1 MADAV
6 YHFTFGLEW
15 LQERR
20 EKRRKTG
27 EEKESDSDSE
37 DMEALLGRF
46 STVQQAPRRQSL
58 AQES

>member
-1 MADAV
+1 M
-6 YHFTFGLEW
+6 YYLTFGFEW

-46 STVQQAPRRQSL
+46 STVQQAPRCESL